1 MHAESDQE
9 RDHALKQLMRSL
21 NMLRRLVDQL
31 LTMARIDPGWSD
43 KNLTEVSLN
52 SVATDALSKAIPKAL
67 LKQVNV
73 ELQAEDEISVPGNGE
88 LMGLML
94 SNLIENA
101 IRATPA
107 GGLVRIRIGYRA
119 KGPCL
124 IVEDTGPGIPE
135 QDMQRVF
142 DRFYRRP
149 GTAGPGAG
157 IGLSIV
163 RSIVDF
169 HNAEIQLANR
179 QGRHGLSV
187 MVIFLDA
194 TPVN

>member
-124 IVEDTGPGIPE
+124 IVEDTGPGCIRDPR
-135 QDMQRVF
+135 QLPAALLRRLVHVDPGGWGVRVLPALYGIVVDPRARRQAERE
-142 DRFYRRP
+142 DRSWL
-149 GTAGPGAG
+149 
-157 IGLSIV
+157 I
-163 RSIVDF
+163 
-169 HNAEIQLANR
+169 NAPA
-179 QGRHGLSV
+179 
-187 MVIFLDA
+187 
-194 TPVN
+194 